1 MYHVF
6 VQLDDCEFVTV
17 ACRDELE
24 EAIHLIDG
32 LNAYW
37 PREYVVR
44 DSEATTL
51 TLRGMPRL
59 NPNAVLLHHQ
69 LAIPN
74 GQICIP
80 IDVR

>member
-6 VQLDDCEFVTV
+6 VQLDDFEFVTV

-44 DSEATTL
+44 DSEGHGVDL
-51 TLRGMPRL
+51 TRLPRL
-59 NPNAVLLHHQ
+59 SPNASLPQ
-69 LAIPN
+69 PPAS
-74 GQICIP
+74 
-80 IDVR
+80 DS

>member
-44 DSEATTL
+44 DSEGNDVDLTRYTAIEPERGATS
-51 TLRGMPRL
+51 PS
-59 NPNAVLLHHQ
+59 AS
-69 LAIPN
+69 
-74 GQICIP
+74 
-80 IDVR
+80 DS

>member
-24 EAIHLIDG
+24 EAIHLIHG

-44 DSEATTL
+44 DSEGHDVDL
-51 TLRGMPRL
+51 TRYT
-59 NPNAVLLHHQ
+59 
-69 LAIPN
+69 AIKPERVAASA
-74 GQICIP
+74 I
-80 IDVR
+80 R